1 MNNLPFPRKRV
12 FFTHNLSLCLFL
24 RLVGAENIPPQAERS
39 RKEGRKKRLS
49 ERRGNLSTML
59 SVSFF
64 NVVKPSPATWATNLF
79 VSLKLKGNEDY
90 HPA

>member
-1 MNNLPFPRKRV
+1 M
-12 FFTHNLSLCLFL
+12 SFL
-24 RLVGAENIPPQAERS
+24 RLVEAENIPPQAERP

-49 ERRGNLSTML
+49 ERRGNLFTML

-64 NVVKPSPATWATNLF
+64 NVVKNKSSDMGDKLICITK
-79 VSLKLKGNEDY
+79 KLKGNEDY

>member
-39 RKEGRKKRLS
+39 RKEGR
-49 ERRGNLSTML
+49 ERNG
-59 SVSFF
+59 
-64 NVVKPSPATWATNLF
+64 
-79 VSLKLKGNEDY
+79 
-90 HPA
+90 